1 MPTVAEYEYIDK
13 NGTVCGKVER
23 VEPGREG
30 RRKEFFPHHFDGS
43 KFVLGLNGKQF
54 PLYHADEVAQA
65 IADGQTIFFV
75 EGEGKADALRAVLQA
90 AKSRAAVTTIAGGCK
105 APLRDE
111 HLAALNGATKI
122 VYLTDSDEPGRAS
135 ARARADALARR
146 HPGTDVRIID
156 LFPDRNDGSDVA
168 DWLREG
174 RKLRELAAIVTAAS
188 PVVAQQASA
197 SVATSETRLLVTRA
211 DAIVIKRV
219 EWLAQDRIPRGGM
232 TLFDGPGG
240 IGKTQFLTGLIAA
253 ASRGRDFFTNAE
265 IAPVNSLVVGI
276 EDQRAIIAA
285 RLRLYGADMTRVHL
299 VDSAQIGGQQVTLML
314 PDHVGIL
321 ERMVMELDIGFVYVD
336 ALFSHIAL
344 SGDGKMSQHVRSA
357 LAPIGEMCQRR
368 DIAFAAMR
376 HWTKAA
382 GSALSR
388 AMGSVEFTNFARS
401 VFTFGLHPADDG
413 LIVCAHTKTNSSKK
427 AGAVGFRCEV
437 HYVEDDHGQPWEVAI
452 SAGVAP
458 CEGVTADDL
467 TMRLPSDPDE
477 KGSAADWLEDY
488 LADGRTHS
496 TESVQQ
502 AAAKARVGS
511 RATLKRAA
519 FSLGVVMTRTQSFP
533 STGEWRLPAAHKRI
547 SGQSGQ
553 QSNHLSQVDDDRRDF
568 GQSDHSQSIT
578 QVMSLLEET
587 AEDGAPQT
595 LTLQGSASRT
605 TVGSGKI
612 EGSSISRG
620 ERTSKTNVI
629 TDQTERG
636 VSTPAEVRI

>member
-1 MPTVAEYEYIDK
+1 MPIVAEYEYIDES
-13 NGTVCGKVER
+13 GTVCGKVER

-43 KFVLGLNGKQF
+43 KFVLGLNGKPF
-54 PLYHADEVAQA
+54 PLYHADEIAQA
-65 IADGQTIFFV
+65 IAAGQTVFFV
-75 EGEGKADALRAVLQA
+75 EGEGKADALRAALQA

-105 APLRDE
+105 APFRDE
-111 HLAALNGATKI
+111 HLAALSGAPKI
-122 VYLTDSDEPGRAS
+122 VFLIDSDEPGRAS
-135 ARARADALARR
+135 AMARADVLARR
-146 HPGTDVRIID
+146 YTETDVRVID
-156 LFPDRNDGSDVA
+156 LFPGRDDGSDVA

-174 RKLRELAAIVTAAS
+174 HKLRELATIIAAAS
-188 PVVAQQASA
+188 TVVAQQTSTI
-197 SVATSETRLLVTRA
+197 VATSETRLLVTRA

-240 IGKTQFLTGLIAA
+240 IGKTQFLTGVIAA
-253 ASRGRDFFTNAE
+253 ATRGRDFFTNAE
-265 IAPVNSLVVGI
+265 IAPVNALVVGI

-299 VDSAQIGGQQVTLML
+299 VDAAQVGGKQVTLML
-314 PDHVGIL
+314 PDHIGIL
-321 ERMVMELDIGFVYVD
+321 ERMVVELDIGFVYVD

-401 VFTFGLHPADDG
+401 VFTFGLHPTDDG

-458 CEGVTADDL
+458 CDGVTSDDL

-477 KGSAADWLEDY
+477 KGSAADWLQDY
-488 LADGRTHS
+488 LADGSMHS
-496 TESVQQ
+496 SESVQQ
-502 AAAKARVGS
+502 AAAKARVCS
-511 RATLKRAA
+511 RTTLKRAA
-519 FSLGVVMTRTQSFP
+519 VSLGVVMTRTQSFP
-533 STGEWRLPAAHKRI
+533 STGMWQLPPTSRRNYRE
-547 SGQSGQ
+547 SGQ
-553 QSNHLSQVDDDRRDF
+553 QSDHLSQVDDDR
-568 GQSDHSQSIT
+568 SDSNQWGHSQPIT
-578 QVMSLLEET
+578 QVMSLLGET
-587 AEDGAPQT
+587 VEAGAPQT
-595 LTLQGSASRT
+595 ITPQVSASQI
-605 TVGSGKI
+605 TVGSEVI
-612 EGSSISRG
+612 DGSGIYHG
-620 ERTSKTNVI
+620 RTGKTNVYN
-629 TDQTERG
+629 DPTEP
-636 VSTPAEVRI
+636 VESAPAEVRI